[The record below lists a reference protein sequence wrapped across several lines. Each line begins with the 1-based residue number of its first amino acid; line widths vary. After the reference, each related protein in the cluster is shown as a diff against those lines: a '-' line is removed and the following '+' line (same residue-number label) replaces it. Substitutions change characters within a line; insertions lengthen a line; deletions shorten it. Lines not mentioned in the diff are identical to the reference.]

1 MRVSSTQSL
10 TPKAFTKRA
19 GLTCVN
25 VGQVSKVGISTSGST
40 NATEGITVN
49 IRARVLAKLFAILLI
64 SLGTNA
70 TAQDESIPFANAS
83 LGAAF
88 YADSSCLLTV
98 DSLVQTGQTIIDAD
112 VDDAGSRML
121 IHCDTEEGRR
131 LTLLARGDALNVAQ
145 RVPLLTRAQI
155 QEGEFGM
162 IAWLTRA
169 ADDTAPR
176 RYVVG
181 GNVILRKS
189 PPADV
194 AGYAL
199 HTQRQ
204 SFAQLSGTLE
214 PILTTGS
221 SMPFKVV
228 PMDSEIMKSNP
239 PDSHSTDSAVH
250 ENTDEGSSN

>member
-1 MRVSSTQSL
+1 
-10 TPKAFTKRA
+10 
-19 GLTCVN
+19 
-25 VGQVSKVGISTSGST
+25 VGISTSGST

-131 LTLLARGDALNVAQ
+131 LT
-145 RVPLLTRAQI
+145 
-155 QEGEFGM
+155 GM

-169 ADDTAPR
+169 GVNYADDTAPR